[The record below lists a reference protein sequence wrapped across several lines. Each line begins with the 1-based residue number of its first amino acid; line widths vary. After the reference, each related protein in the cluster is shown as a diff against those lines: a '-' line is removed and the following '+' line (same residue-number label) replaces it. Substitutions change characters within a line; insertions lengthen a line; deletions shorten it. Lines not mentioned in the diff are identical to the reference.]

1 MIILAASLIMIVVF
15 FILRIKNQED
25 FQEFVVS
32 NEKLSTLGQSL
43 SGTSNVPL
51 DRLID
56 NKIVDKFVLNE
67 IKNKVKKPEDEDE
80 EVDIDKLLRKQ
91 EAEVFRTSINQQLI
105 LNNLKHEIN
114 KLADTSIPLSVLEN
128 RYTEETN

>member
-43 SGTSNVPL
+43 SGASNVPL

-128 RYTEETN
+128 RYTEEPN

>member
-1 MIILAASLIMIVVF
+1 MSLSLETHVILLSDIDRLSSETLI
-15 FILRIKNQED
+15 
-25 FQEFVVS
+25 
-32 NEKLSTLGQSL
+32 GQSL

-80 EVDIDKLLRKQ
+80 EVDIDKLIRKQ

-128 RYTEETN
+128 RYTEEPN